1 MVHKLYSFTP
11 SQQSVSL
18 LFDSEE
24 VESAAF
30 CGGMGLP
37 YQISI
42 GSIKASP
49 IELFTVA
56 ESTAVSLLNG
66 IFHQLPTGPRS

>member
-1 MVHKLYSFTP
+1 MVHKLYSFPP

-18 LFDSEE
+18 LFGSEE

-30 CGGMGLP
+30 HGGMGLS

-42 GSIKASP
+42 APQASP
-49 IELFTVA
+49 IELFTVDFQI
-56 ESTAVSLLNG
+56 SNQILGLD
-66 IFHQLPTGPRS
+66 ILPCSDF